1 MFWSA
6 PLEAQ
11 LLALL
16 VMRHP
21 WFFGIVR
28 AGAARKQ
35 GSLDSRY
42 RNNANQSHGNLPTG
56 PLLTTTT
63 FSQGSPADRCW
74 PSAIA

>member
-11 LLALL
+11 LPALL

-21 WFFGIVR
+21 WFFGRIR
-28 AGAARKQ
+28 AGATRKE
-35 GSLDSRY
+35 GGGDSRY
-42 RNNANQSHGNLPTG
+42 RNNANQPHGNLPTG

-63 FSQGSPADRCW
+63 VGQGSPPDRCW
-74 PSAIA
+74 PSGIA